1 VIRLRAPIE
10 SPTCQQCRHFVD
22 DPLLL
27 ERQLP
32 GVLVLSST
40 YGSTRGDSGI
50 CTVFGTLQDP
60 EAACDRFEG
69 RQDEVLPAPPSA
81 TSR

>member
-1 VIRLRAPIE
+1 M
-10 SPTCQQCRHFVD
+10 D

-32 GVLVLSST
+32 GILVLSST
-40 YGSTRGDSGI
+40 YGSSRGDSGI
-50 CTVFGTLQDP
+50 CMVFGTLQDP

-69 RQDEVLPAPPSA
+69 RRARPGAVPPWV

>member
-1 VIRLRAPIE
+1 M
-10 SPTCQQCRHFVD
+10 D

-32 GVLVLSST
+32 GILVLSST

-50 CTVFGTLQDP
+50 CIVFGTLQDP

-69 RQDEVLPAPPSA
+69 RRDGTSPVPPWV